1 MQWHKACTESPKITA
16 EAKKANTETDRTE
29 LINVV
34 SSLQTTDETII
45 GMDVGKSLHVVI
57 RGPQDPETG
66 ERPQRYA
73 SEEANFERI
82 GQLIRPTVPD
92 AHAENY
98 RIVASM
104 EAGFRKRVR
113 AYLPDNAYYLSWK
126 LCRYMQRLS
135 MNVVYKLI
143 EVGSYA
149 IL

>member
-1 MQWHKACTESPKITA
+1 MWA
-16 EAKKANTETDRTE
+16 R
-29 LINVV
+29 
-34 SSLQTTDETII
+34 
-45 GMDVGKSLHVVI
+45 SLHVVI
-57 RGPQDPETG
+57 RDLKDPETG

-82 GQLIRPTVPD
+82 GQLIRQFRTPTP
-92 AHAENY
+92 
-98 RIVASM
+98 RTTASWPAWKQASGNESEPISLIM
-104 EAGFRKRVR
+104 R
-113 AYLPDNAYYLSWK
+113 NYLSWK